1 MVTSLITAN
10 SVNVIRILRP
20 HWRAVAGVLA
30 IAAAVE
36 LTNDYVNLDR
46 PAFSLAAVGL
56 LVTSLS
62 IFLVFRVNES
72 YARWWEARMLWGQ
85 LVNASRG
92 FARQATTLVTGASDD
107 RKEQSLTQE
116 LHRDLLHRQ
125 IAFVNALRLSLRE
138 GDDWGELKQFL
149 NEEDMESTRAAIN
162 KPTYLLQRQG
172 AEIGSARSRGLL
184 SELGQNQLDRT
195 LSELHNVQGSYERIK
210 NTPFPE
216 NLAYVTRA
224 VAWIMA
230 ITIAIAIMNP
240 ENQFDPVDM
249 IVVPVLMF
257 SFVLIERLGSEL
269 KNPFENAPNDIPMTA
284 LCRSIERELRQIL
297 GEKTLPPQVEPDQG
311 ILM

>member
-1 MVTSLITAN
+1 
-10 SVNVIRILRP
+10 
-20 HWRAVAGVLA
+20 VAGVVA
-30 IAAAVE
+30 IVAALE
-36 LTNDYVNLDR
+36 LINDYVSLDR

-72 YARWWEARMLWGQ
+72 YARWWEARTLWGQ
-85 LVNASRG
+85 LVNSSRG
-92 FARQATTLVTGASDD
+92 FARQVVTLTGADTGDRETASTTL
-107 RKEQSLTQE
+107 K
-116 LHRDLLHRQ
+116 LHRDLIYRQ
-125 IAFVNALRLSLRE
+125 IAFVNALRLTLRKE
-138 GDDWGELKQFL
+138 DNWGELHQFL
-149 NEEDMESTRAAIN
+149 GEEDLAGTEEAIN

-172 AEIGSARSRGLL
+172 EQLCEVRRHGLL

-195 LSELHNVQGSYERIK
+195 LSQLHDVQGSCERIK

-216 NLAYVTRA
+216 NLTFVTRS

-230 ITIAIAIMNP
+230 ITIAIAVMDP
-240 ENQFDPVDM
+240 ENRFDPIDM
-249 IVVPVLMF
+249 IVVPVLML
-257 SFVLIERLGSEL
+257 SFVLIERLGAEL

-297 GEKTLPPQVEPDQG
+297 GEKTLPPQVDSENG